1 MRAQELQAALE
12 ALPAELI
19 QRLTDRLEADPDM
32 RVTVGHWHRCPM
44 TIAGVDRFEIV
55 EDGPEHRFASAW
67 DRYASAASRLTWRYF
82 PVISASAAKADV
94 QALLRLANATL
105 AARSG
110 TGLPADEPVAVQ

>member
-1 MRAQELQAALE
+1 MRAQELQTALE

-67 DRYASAASRLTWRYF
+67 DRYASAASRLTWRHF

-94 QALLRLANATL
+94 QTLLRLANATL

-110 TGLPADEPVAVQ
+110 TRLPADEPVAAK